1 MLITVQLPTGNAFVA
16 SNASDG
22 GETRPPL
29 IGLSTYVDR
38 ARHGAWDEVS
48 AILAYTYV
56 RSVSRAGGCAVLLP
70 PAPEGAAAA
79 QSTVMRSA
87 AVLAALDGLIV
98 TGGPDVDPRLYGA
111 LPHDTTDTPRE
122 ERDAWEMALCRGALV
137 QDLPLLA
144 ICRGLQVLNVSL
156 DGTLHQHLPDVL
168 DSDAHRATPGQMTV
182 NRIALSAGSTVAS
195 VLGAGTEGS
204 CHHHQAIDRLGRGV
218 KPVGFAGDGT
228 IEAVELEESDF
239 AIGVQWHP
247 EDNQDDDRLF
257 VALVQAALRYRS
269 TRAVAPVPSLPEAA
283 RP

>member
-1 MLITVQLPTGNAFVA
+1 MHITVRLPTGNGHVA

-22 GETRPPL
+22 GETTPPL

-38 ARHGAWDEVS
+38 ARYGAWDEVA
-48 AILAYTYV
+48 AILPYNYV

-70 PAPEGAAAA
+70 PSPGGPSAPVRA
-79 QSTVMRSA
+79 A

-111 LPHDTTDTPRE
+111 LPHGATDSPRE
-122 ERDAWEMALCRGALV
+122 ERDAWEMVLCRGALER
-137 QDLPLLA
+137 DLPLLA

-168 DSDAHRATPGQMTV
+168 GSEAHRAAPGQMTS
-182 NRIALSAGSTVAS
+182 NRVTLNPDSAVAS
-195 VLGAGTEGS
+195 ILGAGTVGS
-204 CHHHQAIDRLGRGV
+204 CHHHQAVDQLGRRV
-218 KPVGFAGDGT
+218 KAVGFAGDGT
-228 IEAVELEESDF
+228 IEAVEVEGNDF

-247 EDNQDDDRLF
+247 EDDQDDDRLF
-257 VALVQAALRYRS
+257 VALVEAASRYRV
-269 TRAVAPVPSLPEAA
+269 TRPAETVPSLPGPG